1 MDNKEKIQQ
10 QLQNL
15 RQVQGVLRRI
25 YTEAGTHGVYLVDES
40 GFLIAEAGKIDLDRV
55 ALAAL
60 VAASFGATA
69 EIAKLV
75 GEHSFTQLTQQ
86 GENRNLF
93 ICKAGK
99 RHIVIAVFGRETNL
113 GLVKL
118 YVEQAVIHLGALLD
132 YVPPTLTKVEDEELE
147 TVTEEAPVD
156 MEISDTEVEER
167 AEVEEKIN
175 EQDADLLKSFREFV
189 DDESTREASSFKRI
203 EEEETT
209 QPEMEPTESISEAVE
224 EDATEDVSGA
234 SSVILEE
241 EGESEEDSVVTEL
254 PAEESA
260 PIEEAIAY
268 EAEADK
274 IEELEILEEA
284 AELVTTETESSED
297 ILTGET
303 ALDLEMHEEP
313 VDLEVEAE
321 GRQIPDEEA
330 VTVEDHIN
338 EEAVTEQLEEEVVE
352 EQVAESDFPVEV
364 SALESMTEGSEL
376 PEMDTII
383 SDDRTEDE
391 VDVEQKEIEDVKE
404 EPTELPE
411 LHETAAVS
419 EDEEEPESLES
430 DETQI
435 TEIEESTDIIPEEQ
449 NIPEITQLTQELKS
463 EIEELVEESK
473 KLELKLS
480 QPFESEA
487 ETGREETPSPETIA
501 DLETPTLEEQAE
513 VEQDVGMAVDTEAG
527 DNQFE
532 THTEEDKMS
541 GGGGDDNAEKDD
553 EPKQDEGTD
562 NAFPSWLDE
571 KKN

>member
-1 MDNKEKIQQ
+1 MDNKEKVQR

-86 GENRNLF
+86 GKNRNLF

-118 YVEQAVIHLGALLD
+118 YVEQAVVHLGALLD

-147 TVTEEAPVD
+147 TVTEEVPVD

-167 AEVEEKIN
+167 EQVEEEISGK
-175 EQDADLLKSFREFV
+175 DAELLKSFREFV
-189 DDESTREASSFKRI
+189 DDESTRETSSFSRV

-209 QPEMEPTESISEAVE
+209 QPEVEPTESISEAVE
-224 EDATEDVSGA
+224 EEVAEDVSEKN
-234 SSVILEE
+234 SIILEE
-241 EGESEEDSVVTEL
+241 EREVEEEAVITEL
-254 PAEESA
+254 PADESA
-260 PIEEAIAY
+260 PIEEAIAD
-268 EAEADK
+268 EGEADNV
-274 IEELEILEEA
+274 EELEILEE
-284 AELVTTETESSED
+284 SSEVAVTD
-297 ILTGET
+297 AESAEDKSTEAE

-321 GRQIPDEEA
+321 GSQSPDDEA
-330 VTVEDHIN
+330 VTVEDHID
-338 EEAVTEQLEEEVVE
+338 EEAATEQLEEKVVE
-352 EQVAESDFPVEV
+352 EQVTEPDLPVEV
-364 SALESMTEGSEL
+364 AALESETEDVMIH
-376 PEMDTII
+376 EMETIT

-391 VDVEQKEIEDVKE
+391 VD
-404 EPTELPE
+404 
-411 LHETAAVS
+411 
-419 EDEEEPESLES
+419 
-430 DETQI
+430 ETQ
-435 TEIEESTDIIPEEQ
+435 TPGVEESTDEIPEEQ
-449 NIPEITQLTQELKS
+449 IIPEITQLTQELKS

-473 KLELKLS
+473 KLEIKLS
-480 QPFESEA
+480 QPFE
-487 ETGREETPSPETIA
+487 GKPNQEETLSPETIT
-501 DLETPTLEEQAE
+501 DLETSEVKEQAE
-513 VEQDVGMAVDTEAG
+513 IEQDVGMAVDTDSG
-527 DNQFE
+527 NDQLE
-532 THTEEDKMS
+532 TYTEEDEVKTDELS
-541 GGGGDDNAEKDD
+541 EAAGADDDNGKEDK
-553 EPKQDEGTD
+553 PKQDESTD
-562 NAFPSWLDE
+562 SAFPSWLDE
-571 KKN
+571 K